1 MEDTP
6 PAVDK
11 AQRLLTWFRSN
22 GGYLHP
28 SVTIEHTQ
36 ANGFRLIATEPLPEN
51 TDFVTCPLALTL
63 SQLNLDPEEQY
74 VPHYDSQ
81 LPLLRGKVPDHVLG
95 YLLLIEQVVLKD
107 KSFWYPYIDALPEKG
122 DVPTPLWHD
131 SGYYKNTPLEHARLE
146 RLDTLKKE
154 HEHALSAMADAD
166 MRSSDLYNE
175 CDL

>member
-1 MEDTP
+1 MEHTP

-11 AQRLLTWFRSN
+11 AERLLTWFKSK

-28 SVTIEHTQ
+28 SVIIEHT
-36 ANGFRLIATEPLPEN
+36 AAHGFRLIAKEPLPEN

-74 VPHYDSQ
+74 VPHYDSK

-95 YLLLIEQVVLKD
+95 YLLLIEQFVLKE
-107 KSFWYPYIDALPEKG
+107 KSLWHPYIDALPGKR
-122 DVPTPLWHD
+122 DVPTPLWRN
-131 SGYYKNTPLEHARLE
+131 SVYYKNTPLENAREE
-146 RLDTLKKE
+146 RLRSLREDHK
-154 HEHALSAMADAD
+154 HALSAMTEAN
-166 MRSSDLYNE
+166 MRSSDLYKE